1 MAFKI
6 FLALI
11 VVLALLTAIGENV
24 QENKRL
30 AVAVAIVALIIL
42 AVAFLQGDSRAAPKV
57 GQITAD
63 QIEGSV

>member
-1 MAFKI
+1 MVFKI
-6 FLALI
+6 FLAVI
-11 VVLALLTAIGENV
+11 IVLALLTAIGANV

-30 AVAVAIVALIIL
+30 AVAVAIVALIVL
-42 AVAFLQGDSRAAPKV
+42 AVVFLQGDSRATPKV

>member
-11 VVLALLTAIGENV
+11 VVLALLTAIGANV

-30 AVAVAIVALIIL
+30 AVAVAITALIVL
-42 AVAFLQGDSRAAPKV
+42 AVVFLQGDSRAAPKA
-57 GQITAD
+57 GQATAD

>member
-1 MAFKI
+1 MVFKI
-6 FLALI
+6 FLAVI
-11 VVLALLTAIGENV
+11 IVLALLTAIGANV

-30 AVAVAIVALIIL
+30 AVAVAIVALIVL
-42 AVAFLQGDSRAAPKV
+42 AVVFLQGDSRAAPEA

>member
-1 MAFKI
+1 MVFKI
-6 FLALI
+6 FLAVI
-11 VVLALLTAIGENV
+11 IVLALLAAIGANV

-30 AVAVAIVALIIL
+30 AVAVAIVALIVL
-42 AVAFLQGDSRAAPKV
+42 AVVFLQVDSRAAQEV